1 MSKGEVMKGIL
12 KGGVWD
18 GMEVDVSEPP
28 PEYVTVPGT
37 PEAVYRI
44 ADLNFEGEGIVVVY
58 SKK

>member
-1 MSKGEVMKGIL
+1 MKGIL